1 MRGRGSYDRAVD
13 QDLLQPTGFDA
24 MFTIVPILIGIGF
37 VVVIGSI
44 VYRAVR
50 IASRGQNPLTLQ
62 EDLAMRV
69 LQAPSLQRARTKAER
84 LDELDS
90 LRALGRITED
100 ELVAARAK
108 VLSE

>member
-1 MRGRGSYDRAVD
+1 
-13 QDLLQPTGFDA
+13 
-24 MFTIVPILIGIGF
+24 MFTIVPILIGVVF
-37 VVVIGSI
+37 VAVIGSI

-50 IASRGQNPLTLQ
+50 MASRGQNPLTLQ
-62 EDLAMRV
+62 EDLAMQV
-69 LQAPSLQRARTKAER
+69 LKSPPLQRARTKAER

-90 LRALGRITED
+90 LRALGRISEE